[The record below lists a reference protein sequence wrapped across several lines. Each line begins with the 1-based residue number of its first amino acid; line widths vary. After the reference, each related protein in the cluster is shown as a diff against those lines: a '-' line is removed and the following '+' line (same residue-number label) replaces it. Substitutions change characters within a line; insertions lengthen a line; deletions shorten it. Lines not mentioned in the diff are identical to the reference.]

1 MECCLAIKRISCHLW
16 GHGWTLRNSANWSK
30 SDKERLF
37 SLHMLT
43 YVWNLEKPNS
53 QTRRAEWWLPCAGG
67 AGNGELLIKRYPF
80 PVTRWLSSGDLTY
93 TTGAAAS
100 NSVSCTWKLL
110 SEQIL
115 NVLPTHGEGSS
126 VRRCWWEL
134 AVETNLQ
141 HTRLSTHHTVYFK
154 SVQCYMSTA
163 PNKAGKK

>member
-1 MECCLAIKRISCHLW
+1 MKTERGRLHCPAGLSTLLNRSIRVDGQTEKMRESLMTEGYLAIKRTSCHLW

-30 SDKERLF
+30 LDKERLF

-43 YVWNLEKPNS
+43 YMWNLEKPDS

-80 PVTRWLSSGDLTY
+80 PFTRWVSSGDLTY

-110 SEQIL
+110 SE
-115 NVLPTHGEGSS
+115 
-126 VRRCWWEL
+126 
-134 AVETNLQ
+134 
-141 HTRLSTHHTVYFK
+141 
-154 SVQCYMSTA
+154 
-163 PNKAGKK
+163 